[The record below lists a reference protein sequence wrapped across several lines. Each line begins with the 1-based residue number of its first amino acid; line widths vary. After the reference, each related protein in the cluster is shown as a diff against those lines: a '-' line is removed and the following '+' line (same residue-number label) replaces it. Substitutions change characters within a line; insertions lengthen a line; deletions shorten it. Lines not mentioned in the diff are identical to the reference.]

1 MIDYWIMVRADIA
14 ARSRRG
20 ATPVPGPA
28 AAGAHIRDRAE
39 FKRLEAEVR
48 RVECDCPS
56 GIDWGKVSTRSLDIL
71 SSQSKDIL
79 LACWATYGLFKVEGY
94 EGLAVGLALLREMVD
109 AHWERLFP
117 PIKQEPARIGALDWL
132 VARLAPAVAET
143 APTEADASAVV
154 VAYDALHDLVRE
166 LREKL
171 VDKQLTLE
179 VLLRSLQSYY
189 EQATC
194 TLVTATEHAAEAV
207 QAAERAAGALV
218 DPCRPAEGAQPAA
231 PNLAPSPCAHVDCAF
246 FMDLLSLTK
255 T

>member
-14 ARSRRG
+14 ARSSRG
-20 ATPVPGPA
+20 ATPVPGSAP
-28 AAGAHIRDRAE
+28 AGAHIRDGAE

-48 RVECDCPS
+48 RAERDCPS
-56 GIDWGKVSTRSLDIL
+56 GVDWGKISTRSLDIL

-79 LACWATYGLFKVEGY
+79 VACWATYGLFRVEGY
-94 EGLAVGLALLREMVD
+94 VGLAVGLALLQEMVD
-109 AHWERLFP
+109 AHWEGLFP
-117 PIKQEPARIGALDWL
+117 PIKHARIGALDWL

-154 VAYDALHDLVRE
+154 IAYDALHDLVGQ
-166 LREKL
+166 LSGKL

-179 VLLRSLQSYY
+179 VLLRTLQSSY

-207 QAAERAAGALV
+207 LAAERAQSALA
-218 DPCRPAEGAQPAA
+218 DPT
-231 PNLAPSPCAHVDCAF
+231 SPG
-246 FMDLLSLTK
+246 
-255 T
+255 

>member
-28 AAGAHIRDRAE
+28 PAGADIRDGAE

-48 RVECDCPS
+48 RVEFDCPS
-56 GIDWGKVSTRSLDIL
+56 AVDWGKVTTRSLDIL
-71 SSQSKDIL
+71 SRQSKDIL
-79 LACWATYGLFKVEGY
+79 VACWASYGLFKIEGY

-109 AHWERLFP
+109 AHWEGLFP
-117 PIKQEPARIGALDWL
+117 PIKQEHARIGALDWL

-154 VAYDALHDLVRE
+154 VAYDALHDLVRQ
-166 LREKL
+166 LSGKL

-179 VLLRSLQSYY
+179 VLLRTLQSYY

-207 QAAERAAGALV
+207 LAAERARGALA
-218 DPCRPAEGAQPAA
+218 DPTSPGNQP
-231 PNLAPSPCAHVDCAF
+231 HRI
-246 FMDLLSLTK
+246 
-255 T
+255 

>member
-1 MIDYWIMVRADIA
+1 MIDYWIMV
-14 ARSRRG
+14 RG

-28 AAGAHIRDRAE
+28 PAGADIRDGAE

-48 RVECDCPS
+48 RVEFDCPS
-56 GIDWGKVSTRSLDIL
+56 AVDWGKVTTRSLDIL
-71 SSQSKDIL
+71 SRQSKDIL
-79 LACWATYGLFKVEGY
+79 VACWASYGLFKIEGY

-109 AHWERLFP
+109 AHWEGLFP
-117 PIKQEPARIGALDWL
+117 AIKQEHARIGALDWL

-154 VAYDALHDLVRE
+154 VAYDALHDLVRQ
-166 LREKL
+166 LSGKL

-179 VLLRSLQSYY
+179 ILLRTLQSCY

-207 QAAERAAGALV
+207 LAAERAQGALA
-218 DPCRPAEGAQPAA
+218 DPTSPGNQP
-231 PNLAPSPCAHVDCAF
+231 HRI
-246 FMDLLSLTK
+246 
-255 T
+255 